1 LNIYTLLVTFG
12 GLLVLCHIV
21 NLICNTIVARSYH
34 QMLAEIHKA
43 QNQFNSMELV
53 YAPENGFGRFGDDD
67 DDFFN

>member
-1 LNIYTLLVTFG
+1 
-12 GLLVLCHIV
+12 
-21 NLICNTIVARSYH
+21 
-34 QMLAEIHKA
+34 MLAEIHKA